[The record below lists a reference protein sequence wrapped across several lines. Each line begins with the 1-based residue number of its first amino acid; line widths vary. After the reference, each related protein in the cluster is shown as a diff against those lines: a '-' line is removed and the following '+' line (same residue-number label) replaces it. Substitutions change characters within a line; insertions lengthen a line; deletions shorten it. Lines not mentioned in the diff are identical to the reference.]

1 MHSLSGISCSF
12 CTARGIECETV
23 TDRTPPP
30 DRVTHAHRRR
40 YEPLFGRQDASRSI
54 DRDLSDELVDL
65 YFRYIHV
72 AYHNL
77 FHRPSFAA
85 AVQRGTIPK
94 ILFFGVAALCARFS
108 SHASLANVEPRA
120 RGRPY
125 AQEAERLLDLHD
137 ISLTTIQ
144 ACMLLGHIS
153 IVEGEPAT
161 ESVYFS
167 IACRMALILD
177 LPHTAAATPLQR
189 EVNLRVWW
197 SIIATDTW
205 SSSALG
211 IPRAIDPR
219 ADYTTV
225 PMPMDERVFICLPPA
240 NDDEEEGVTP
250 LSQPTTTTTL
260 RPPCRPEHSLIAQ
273 MIWLNQLL
281 YQITCMNAD
290 VAAGRMQPA
299 ALEPTIRRLSTAL
312 DDWSDALP
320 ADMRN
325 TPDNVS
331 YWADQDF
338 GRIFIILHLNYN
350 YAAQL
355 LFYQFLHWNQDA
367 DASSPA
373 TVAAPPIPS
382 ANLYAQKCT
391 SHAAAL
397 CALVYHARTHRDTD
411 VSYSLVGHILVVAST
426 VQIYT
431 LLFSADEVAIAAAR
445 DRLERNFEII
455 TILRRYWP
463 CVDASLGRLRA
474 FQNACLRCKERSFR
488 LDRWMLRFVLDY
500 GQAIQEREETD
511 TIDEVD
517 EGNEAYETE
526 DVGGFFRSGDLTVA

>member
-1 MHSLSGISCSF
+1 MHSL
-12 CTARGIECETV
+12 
-23 TDRTPPP
+23 
-30 DRVTHAHRRR
+30 RR
-40 YEPLFGRQDASRSI
+40 YEPLFDGQDASSSI

-72 AYHNL
+72 ACHNL
-77 FHRPSFAA
+77 FHRPSFVA
-85 AVQRGTIPK
+85 AVQSGTVPK
-94 ILFFGVAALCARFS
+94 ILFFGAAALCARFS
-108 SHASLANVEPRA
+108 SHSSLANVEPRE

-125 AQEAERLLDLHD
+125 AREAERLLDLHD

-144 ACMLLGHIS
+144 ACILLGQIS
-153 IVEGEPAT
+153 SVEGEPAT
-161 ESVYFS
+161 ESVFFS
-167 IACRMALILD
+167 IASRMALILD
-177 LPHTAAATPLQR
+177 LPHAPAATPLQR
-189 EVNLRVWW
+189 ELNLRAWW

-211 IPRAIDPR
+211 IPRAIDPL

-225 PMPMDERVFICLPPA
+225 PMPMDERAFICLPS
-240 NDDEEEGVTP
+240 DDDDKEEGVTS
-250 LSQPTTTTTL
+250 LRQPAITTTTL
-260 RPPCRPEHSLIAQ
+260 RPPCGPEHSLIAQ

-281 YQITCMNAD
+281 YRITCMNAD
-290 VAAGRMQPA
+290 VAAGRIQA
-299 ALEPTIRRLSTAL
+299 VALEPTIRRLSTAL

-320 ADMRN
+320 ADMHN
-325 TPDNVS
+325 TSDNMT
-331 YWADQDF
+331 YWADQGF
-338 GRIFIILHLNYN
+338 GRIFVNLHLNYN

-367 DASSPA
+367 DADADPNADTASPA
-373 TVAAPPIPS
+373 TVTAPPIPS

-391 SHAAAL
+391 THAAAL

-411 VSYSLVGHILVVAST
+411 VSYSLVGHMLVVAST

-431 LLFSADEVAIAAAR
+431 LLFSADEAAIAAAR

-455 TILRRYWP
+455 TTLRRYWP

-474 FQNACLRCKERSFR
+474 FQNACLRCKEQSFR

-511 TIDEVD
+511 AVD
-517 EGNEAYETE
+517 EGGEGDEAYETE
-526 DVGGFFRSGDLTVA
+526 DVGRLFG